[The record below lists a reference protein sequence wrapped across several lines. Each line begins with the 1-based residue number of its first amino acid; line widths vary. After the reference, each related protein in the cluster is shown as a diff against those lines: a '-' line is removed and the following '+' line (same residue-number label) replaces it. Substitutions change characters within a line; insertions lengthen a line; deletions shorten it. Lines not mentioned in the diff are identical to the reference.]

1 MRSEM
6 GLAPQPTTVVVTAR
20 GNVDPTHPGLS
31 APDVPVIVVTTRAGA
46 ARLAGLSLPANMSVE
61 IAGEDG
67 SGETGPHVS
76 PQAVLDV
83 VRAAGARLVLC
94 EGGPHLF
101 GDLLAAG
108 LIDEL
113 FLTLAPQI
121 IGRDDAARR
130 FALVEGISFGAP
142 GRWASLAAVHRAGD
156 DLFLRYR
163 FVP

>member
-1 MRSEM
+1 V
-6 GLAPQPTTVVVTAR
+6 L
-20 GNVDPTHPGLS
+20 
-31 APDVPVIVVTTRAGA
+31 
-46 ARLAGLSLPANMSVE
+46 E
-61 IAGEDG
+61 I
-67 SGETGPHVS
+67 
-76 PQAVLDV
+76 

-101 GDLLAAG
+101 GDLLAAR

-121 IGRDDAARR
+121 IGRDDAVRR
-130 FALVEGISFGAP
+130 LAFVEGISFGAP
-142 GRWASLAAVHRAGD
+142 GRWASLVAVHRAGD